1 MAQLLSEAVIQCFLA
16 GLLGLLIAL
25 VVAFGLSFMKI
36 SIPIPWDMAPTP
48 HFLPGGGDQ
57 IFKTLRLPIHVPWTL
72 ALFSFV
78 LSIVIGGMTGALL
91 GRQIA
96 KIKPSEVLRHE

>member
-1 MAQLLSEAVIQCFLA
+1 
-16 GLLGLLIAL
+16 
-25 VVAFGLSFMKI
+25 
-36 SIPIPWDMAPTP
+36 
-48 HFLPGGGDQ
+48 
-57 IFKTLRLPIHVPWTL
+57 VPWTL